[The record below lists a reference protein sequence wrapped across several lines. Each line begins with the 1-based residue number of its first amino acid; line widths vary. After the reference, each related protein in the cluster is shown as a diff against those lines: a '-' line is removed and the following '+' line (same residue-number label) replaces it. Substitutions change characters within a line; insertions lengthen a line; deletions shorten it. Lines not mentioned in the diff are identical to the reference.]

1 MFLRIKNM
9 IGEPGRRN
17 KMNTQLEKIAKVW
30 PGIQS
35 IFSVPHNQKEYSRL
49 VHILDDLIDEVGEN
63 ESHPLASLMETLGS
77 LIESYEVQN
86 IPEIKGNPNDA
97 LITLMDEHGLKQS
110 DLPEIGSQ
118 GVISEILSGK
128 RQFNVRQIKLLS
140 NRFNVSPAVFM

>member
-1 MFLRIKNM
+1 M

-17 KMNTQLEKIAKVW
+17 KMNSQIEKIAKIW
-30 PGIQS
+30 PGIQN
-35 IFSVPHNQKEYSRL
+35 IFSVPHTQKEYKRL
-49 VHILDDLIDEVGEN
+49 VDILDGLIDEVGEN

-77 LIESYEVQN
+77 LVESYEDQYVQ
-86 IPEIKGNPNDA
+86 IDEGSPSDVLKY
-97 LITLMDEHGLKQS
+97 LMEEHDLKQS

-140 NRFNVSPAVFM
+140 DRFKVSPAVFM